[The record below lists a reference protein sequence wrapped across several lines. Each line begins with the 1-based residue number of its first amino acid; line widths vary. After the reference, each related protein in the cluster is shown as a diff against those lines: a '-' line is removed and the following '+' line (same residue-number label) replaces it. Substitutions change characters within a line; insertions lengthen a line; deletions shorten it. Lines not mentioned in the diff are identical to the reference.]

1 MNDMEII
8 TGKRIGDFCCC
19 QSDWVRPFV
28 IERGKKKGEKKT
40 DWK

>member
-1 MNDMEII
+1 MIWNI
-8 TGKRIGDFCCC
+8 TGKRIFVVDQIG
-19 QSDWVRPFV
+19 VRPFV